1 MSDVVAVSQDLAGTG
16 PASGPDG
23 AGRPRRRPRT
33 GSDRWRRLVTP
44 GLVVSAAVVV
54 LAVLWALFPTWFTGA
69 DPLVGVTSDS
79 FSPPSGEYPFGTDQT
94 GRDLYA
100 RMVHGAGLSL
110 QATVLAVAISLTVGT
125 TLGLLA
131 GFIGGVVDDVVMR
144 SVDVLLAIPG
154 LLLSLMIVTAL
165 GFGTIRVA
173 VAVGVAGI
181 AGFARVARSEV
192 LRVRESLYVEAA
204 FTSGARWPSV
214 LLRHVVPNSAGPII
228 SLATLELGTAILA
241 VSSLS
246 FLGYG
251 EPPPTPEWGVLVS
264 EGRDFLAGAWWL
276 STLPGLVIVAVVLSF
291 NRLSRAIT
299 AGTR

>member
-1 MSDVVAVSQDLAGTG
+1 MSDVSVVAQEQVGAAG
-16 PASGPDG
+16 PG
-23 AGRPRRRPRT
+23 AHDRRPSRSR
-33 GSDRWRRLVTP
+33 GDDRWRRLATP
-44 GLVVSAAVVV
+44 GLILSGAVVLV
-54 LAVLWALFPTWFTGA
+54 VVLWALFPTWFTDV
-69 DPLVGVTSDS
+69 DPLVGVTSES
-79 FSPPSGEYPFGTDQT
+79 FTAPGSEHLFGTDQT

-110 QATVLAVAISLTVGT
+110 QATLIAVAISLSVGT

-131 GFIGGVVDDVVMR
+131 GFVGGIVDDVVMR
-144 SVDVLLAIPG
+144 AVDVLLAIPG

-165 GFGTIRVA
+165 GFGTTRVA

-192 LRVRESLYVEAA
+192 LRVRESAYVEAA
-204 FTSGARWPSV
+204 FTSGVRWPGV
-214 LLRHVVPNSAGPII
+214 LARHVVPNSAGPII

-276 STLPGLVIVAVVLSF
+276 STLPGLVIVAVVLAF
-291 NRLSRAIT
+291 NRISRAIT
-299 AGTR
+299 AVTR